1 MSINKYLLSKMAT
14 YNKDIL
20 PATPRNI
27 HLATSKKMATAVK
40 KMEEIRDYYF
50 EGCELLFEP
59 LPMDDNRYVMFHIM
73 NGNGKPVQSYLWDEK
88 ASKDDKPAFHDWT
101 KINEAEKPKK
111 TKKVKKGKKNRSKK

>member
-1 MSINKYLLSKMAT
+1 MAT

-27 HLATSKKMATAVK
+27 HLANSKKMATAVK

-59 LPMDDNRYVMFHIM
+59 LPMGDNRYVMFNIM

-88 ASKDDKPAFHDWT
+88 VSLDDKAAFHDWT
-101 KINEAEKPKK
+101 KIEDKYEAEK

>member
-1 MSINKYLLSKMAT
+1 MAT

-27 HLATSKKMATAVK
+27 HLATSKKMKTAVK

-59 LPMDDNRYVMFHIM
+59 LPINNNRYVMFNIM
-73 NGNGKPVQSYLWDEK
+73 GEDGKPVQSFLWDEK
-88 ASKDDKPAFHDWT
+88 TSLDDKPAFHDWT
-101 KINEAEKPKK
+101 KIEDNYEAEKP
-111 TKKVKKGKKNRSKK
+111 KKVKKGKKNRSKK

>member
-1 MSINKYLLSKMAT
+1 MAT

-50 EGCELLFEP
+50 EGCEILFQPETGGG
-59 LPMDDNRYVMFHIM
+59 DNYVMFNIM
-73 NGNGKPVQSYLWDEK
+73 GKDGKPVQSYLWDEK
-88 ASKDDKPAFHDWT
+88 KSFDDKPAFHDWS
-101 KINEAEKPKK
+101 KMVWEKEAEKKP
-111 TKKVKKGKKNRSKK
+111 KKVKKGKKNRSKKN